1 MMEPIISVRGLVK
14 IYKTKKVRFKALNGI
29 DLDVFPGEY
38 VAVVGTSGSG
48 KSTLLNLI
56 AGLEKPTTGKIFIEE
71 KPIHNMS
78 EDSLV
83 EFRLKNVGFI
93 FQNYN
98 LMDTLTTLENA
109 AFPLMLKGVPVATR
123 EAEAKKILEA
133 VGLSGHLAHDPD
145 ELSGGQQQRVSIA
158 RALITKPK
166 IVFADE
172 PTGNLDSSTAEQVM
186 DILRA
191 VVRGNGTT
199 LLMVTHDE
207 DKAKY
212 ADRIVHIADGE
223 ILKIE
228 DNRI

>member
-1 MMEPIISVRGLVK
+1 MSILSTKQLTKQYGTEPNIV
-14 IYKTKKVRFKALNGI
+14 KALDGVSI
-29 DLDVFPGEY
+29 SIEPGEF
-38 VAVVGTSGSG
+38 VAIIGTSGSG
-48 KSTLLNLI
+48 KSTLLNMLG
-56 AGLEKPTTGKIFIEE
+56 GLDRPTSGAVRVDNYELGKL
-71 KPIHNMS
+71 KD
-78 EDSLV
+78 EDLTV
-83 EFRLKNVGFI
+83 FRRQRIGFI

>member
-1 MMEPIISVRGLVK
+1 M
-14 IYKTKKVRFKALNGI
+14 NGI